1 MPTLYLI
8 LAHFIADFV
17 LQPDR
22 LVKMKHESWKGN
34 LIHAGIHCLSGIVIM
49 APFLPNPGVF
59 MAILIVTVSHF
70 FIDSTKI
77 QIEKCANR
85 FVKTFLLD
93 QSAHLILIMGA
104 GYLLRNEQTAPWF
117 SQFSIAEM
125 WYLNPLVAVGL
136 ILIIL
141 ATYGY
146 ELLLYQ
152 FDRSKK
158 RDTGFKP
165 NRRRMVRN
173 LLWFGVV
180 YVLFLIFGV
189 YSVAVTVPAGV

>member
-8 LAHFIADFV
+8 LTHFIADFV

-22 LVKMKHESWKGN
+22 IVKMKHESWKGT
-34 LIHAGIHCLSGIVIM
+34 LIHTVIHGLSGLVIM
-49 APFLPNPGVF
+49 APFLPSPAVF

-70 FIDSTKI
+70 FIDSAKI
-77 QIEKCANR
+77 QIEKSANR

-93 QSAHLILIMGA
+93 QSAHLILIMGV
-104 GYLLRNEQTAPWF
+104 GYLIGNERMAPWF
-117 SQFSIAEM
+117 SEFRFAEM
-125 WYLNPLVAVGL
+125 WYFNPLVVVGL

-152 FDRSKK
+152 YDRSKK

-173 LLWFGVV
+173 LLFFGVV

-189 YSVAVTVPAGV
+189 YSIAETGPAGV

>member
-22 LVKMKHESWKGN
+22 IVKMKHESWKGN
-34 LIHAGIHCLSGIVIM
+34 LIHSGIHGLTGLVIM
-49 APFLPNPGVF
+49 TPFLPNPAVF
-59 MAILIVTVSHF
+59 IAILIVTVSHF
-70 FIDSTKI
+70 FIDSAKI
-77 QIEKCANR
+77 QIEKSAHR

-93 QSAHLILIMGA
+93 QSAHLILIIGA
-104 GYLLRNEQTAPWF
+104 GYLLRNEQVAPWF
-117 SQFSIAEM
+117 SEFRFAEM

-152 FDRSKK
+152 YDRSKK

-173 LLWFGVV
+173 LLLFGVV

-189 YSVAVTVPAGV
+189 YSVAVTGLGGV

>member
-22 LVKMKHESWKGN
+22 IVRMKHESWKGN
-34 LIHAGIHCLSGIVIM
+34 LIHAGIHGATSIVIM
-49 APFLPNPGVF
+49 IPFLPNPAIL

-70 FIDSTKI
+70 FIDSAKI
-77 QIEKCANR
+77 QLEKCANK

-93 QSAHLILIMGA
+93 QSAHLLLISGA
-104 GYLLRNEQTAPWF
+104 GYLLRNEAPASWF
-117 SQFSIAEM
+117 ATFRVAEM
-125 WYLNPLVAVGL
+125 WYLNPLVAAGL

-152 FDRSKK
+152 YARSKK
-158 RDTGFKP
+158 RDVGFKP
-165 NRRRMVRN
+165 SRRRMVRN
-173 LLWFGVV
+173 LFLFGVV

-189 YSVAVTVPAGV
+189 YSVAVTGM